1 MAQEGDPK
9 TDLRAPALPV
19 LYSFRRCPYAMRARW
34 AIAVSGQRC
43 ELREVVLRDKP
54 AELLAAS
61 PKGTV
66 PVLVDIDGRVIDQSL
81 DIMLWALRCNDPE
94 NWLRPSHATLD
105 ETLAL
110 IADCDGD
117 FKRDLDGYKYPE
129 RHPGANA
136 EAHRAQGA
144 LFLSRLEARLQATRC
159 LHGEQVALAD
169 MAIVPFVRQFA
180 QVDAAW
186 FDQQPWPALHA
197 WLRARLQAPV
207 FENVMAKYAP
217 WKSGQAGIGF
227 PPVQPGV
234 ASRSGQ
240 Y

>member
-9 TDLRAPALPV
+9 ADLNAATLPV
-19 LYSFRRCPYAMRARW
+19 LYSFRRCPYAMRARM

-66 PVLVDIDGRVIDQSL
+66 PVLVDVDGSVIDQSL
-81 DIMLWALRCNDPE
+81 DIMLWALRRSDPE

-105 ETLAL
+105 DMLAL
-110 IADCDGD
+110 IAECDGD
-117 FKRDLDGYKYPE
+117 FKRDLDGYKYPQ
-129 RHPGANA
+129 RQPMPDA
-136 EAHRAQGA
+136 EAARARGA
-144 LFLSRLEARLQATRC
+144 LFLQRLDGMLEVRRC
-159 LHGEQVALAD
+159 LHGDLPALAD
-169 MAIVPFVRQFA
+169 IAMAPFVRQFA
-180 QVDAAW
+180 QVDTAW

-197 WLRARLQAPV
+197 WLGARLEAPL
-207 FENVMAKYAP
+207 FERVMAKHAP
-217 WKSGQAGIGF
+217 WRSGEDGIGF
-227 PPVQPGV
+227 PSTGGGA

-240 Y
+240 